1 MAKRAELK
9 KTNLNKNYKA
19 VFPELKPEPTRTYD
33 YGEVKHK
40 GMFTKTGMTQ
50 ELKIKDIMDKD
61 FDKLHEFV
69 EIMKEMQKDMDEK
82 MNVLINIQKDDKLP
96 LQRGSKGQQ
105 DLGLVGSTDV
115 DPQLR
120 LKEMDGANRTP
131 SPLGKK
137 MMAPPKAEKD
147 LPDSLHQCSSCCQ
160 ETSTPGL
167 EILFTLGIWSCLLM
181 YLCLFPDEMEYVLPT

>member
-50 ELKIKDIMDKD
+50 EL
-61 FDKLHEFV
+61 
-69 EIMKEMQKDMDEK
+69 KEMQKDMDEK